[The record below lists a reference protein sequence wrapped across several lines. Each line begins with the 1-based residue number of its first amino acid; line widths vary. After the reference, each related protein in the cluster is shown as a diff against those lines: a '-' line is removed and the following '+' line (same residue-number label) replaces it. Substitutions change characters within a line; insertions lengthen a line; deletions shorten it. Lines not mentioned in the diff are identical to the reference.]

1 MPDLLALRAE
11 VGDGNAILLPGAM
24 AARRRAIRPEPPR
37 AACEPGVAMLPF
49 GPPGHPPA
57 PASQPAAATRMEDGE
72 VTGAGG
78 GTVPARAAVPRHGRL
93 RVTLGATGRLGVTL
107 TRAAMDAL
115 WAGRA
120 DDAERPCA
128 VVCSGADL
136 LILPGGDPLS
146 RHLAGLPVR
155 MRRTEAAWYGR
166 APVGGRAGS
175 TPLASL
181 GAAALR
187 EGNDFTA
194 DLQPGRLVLRGALR
208 RSAPAPRPSAD
219 MGQLGE
225 ARRMMSEALALV
237 RAARQAG
244 GMGTPEIEFLD
255 DEGRP
260 LLSVP
265 PDAAAARIRVEV
277 A

>member
-1 MPDLLALRAE
+1 
-11 VGDGNAILLPGAM
+11 
-24 AARRRAIRPEPPR
+24 
-37 AACEPGVAMLPF
+37 
-49 GPPGHPPA
+49 
-57 PASQPAAATRMEDGE
+57 
-72 VTGAGG
+72 
-78 GTVPARAAVPRHGRL
+78 
-93 RVTLGATGRLGVTL
+93 
-107 TRAAMDAL
+107 
-115 WAGRA
+115 
-120 DDAERPCA
+120 
-128 VVCSGADL
+128 
-136 LILPGGDPLS
+136 
-146 RHLAGLPVR
+146 